1 MALNFDKLSSKAGLT
16 QLNTYLASRVYVFGL
31 EPTAQDAT
39 LFGLI
44 GSAPDAAAYPNVA
57 RYYAHIESFG
67 ADKSKFVALEGLTV
81 SDTPVAPAAG
91 GKKDDDSEDEGLGGL
106 LDSDDD
112 SDDDEDPAAV
122 AAAMKA
128 KAEAAAK
135 AKKKGKK
142 RRAPE
147 RSEIIL
153 DVKPFDDQTDLE
165 ALAAKIKALTLVTLK
180 DEEYP
185 GPNEDGET
193 WADLEKQAQEV
204 DERITLETGHHW
216 GQNHQLEEIGYGI
229 KKLRVQCIVQNE
241 LVGSDLLIELIMAK
255 FADDVQSVDVAA
267 FQKV

>member
-1 MALNFDKLSSKAGLT
+1 MALNFDKLSTKAGLT

-31 EPTAQDAT
+31 EPTTQDAT

-44 GSAPDAAAYPNVA
+44 GSAPDATAYPNVA

-81 SDTPVAPAAG
+81 SDTVAAAPAAG
-91 GKKDDDSEDEGLGGL
+91 GDKDEDSDEGLGGL

-112 SDDDEDPAAV
+112 SDDDGEDLAAK
-122 AAAMKA
+122 MKA

-142 RRAPE
+142 RRPPE
-147 RSEIIL
+147 RSEIIF

-165 ALAAKIKALTLVTLK
+165 ALAAKIKATTLPSLR

-204 DERITLETGHHW
+204 DERITLESGHHW
-216 GQNHQLEEIGYGI
+216 GENHQLEEIGYGI
-229 KKLRVQCIVQNE
+229 CKLRVQCIVQNE
-241 LVGSDLLIELIMAK
+241 LVGSDLLIELITSK
-255 FADDVQSVDVAA
+255 FPDDVQSVDVAA